1 MTDGLVVVGAGGMG
15 RETIDVARAA
25 GREVVGVVDDGPSSA
40 DLDRLARSGVAY
52 LGDLDGWLSSGSTTP
67 WVVAVGD
74 PTLRRRL
81 TARLVRV
88 AAPAPALVHP
98 AATLGSD
105 VLIGDGTIVC
115 AGVRVSTHVRLGR
128 HDHLLSN
135 AVVGHEVVVGDHV
148 SINPGAVVSG
158 AVRIGADTMIGAGAT
173 VLQQLT
179 VGARSVVGAGACVV
193 HDVTDDVVVR
203 GVPAR

>member
-1 MTDGLVVVGAGGMG
+1 VTGGLVVVGAGGMG

-25 GREVVGVVDDGPSSA
+25 GREVVGVVDDGPSPA
-40 DLDRLARSGVAY
+40 DLDRLARLGVAY
-52 LGDLDGWLSSGSTTP
+52 LGDLDGWLSSGSTAP

-74 PTLRRRL
+74 PALRRRL
-81 TARLVRV
+81 AARLAAG

-98 AATLGSD
+98 EATLGSD
-105 VLIGDGTIVC
+105 VLVGDGSIVC

-128 HDHLLSN
+128 HDHLLAG
-135 AVVGHEVVVGDHV
+135 AVVGHDVVVGDHV

-158 AVRIGADTMIGAGAT
+158 TVHVGADTMIGAGSI

-179 VGARSVVGAGACVV
+179 VGARSVVAAGACVV
-193 HDVTDDVVVR
+193 RDVTDDVVVR

>member
-25 GREVVGVVDDGPSSA
+25 GREVVGVIDDGPSTA
-40 DLDRLARSGVAY
+40 DLDRLARLGVAH
-52 LGDLDGWLSSGSTTP
+52 LGDLDGWLASGSTTP
-67 WVVAVGD
+67 WVVALGD
-74 PTLRRRL
+74 PALRRRL
-81 TARLVRV
+81 AGRLASV

-105 VLIGDGTIVC
+105 VLVGDGSIVC

-128 HDHLLSN
+128 HDHLLAN
-135 AVVGHEVVVGDHV
+135 AVVGHDVVVGDHV

-158 AVRIGADTMIGAGAT
+158 TVRIGADTMIGAGST

-179 VGARSVVGAGACVV
+179 VGARSVVAAAACVV
-193 HDVTDDVVVR
+193 HDVTDDVIVR